1 VSAEGR
7 VTKEPLVEPAISLFR
22 LRAHLRAGG
31 SLAGPGCCCHQRL
44 VALVLT
50 LVAFQT
56 CPVIYRLGIM
66 HSIAGHQH
74 MYV

>member
-1 VSAEGR
+1 M
-7 VTKEPLVEPAISLFR
+7 TKEPLVEPAISLFR

-56 CPVIYRLGIM
+56 CPVIY
-66 HSIAGHQH
+66 
-74 MYV
+74 